1 MLKNSFAL
9 MVILIIFIIGIS
21 FYNEY
26 SSEHSKEGYK
36 VIGNRRGYGKR

>member
-9 MVILIIFIIGIS
+9 MAMLIIFIIGIS

-26 SSEHSKEGYK
+26 SSEHSKEGYQ
-36 VIGNRRGYGKR
+36 VICNRSGKR